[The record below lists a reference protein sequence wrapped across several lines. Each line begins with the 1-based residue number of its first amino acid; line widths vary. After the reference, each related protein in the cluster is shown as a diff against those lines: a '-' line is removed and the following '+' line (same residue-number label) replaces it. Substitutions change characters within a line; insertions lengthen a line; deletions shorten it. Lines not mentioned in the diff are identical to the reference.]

1 MGQGRI
7 LERLALAGSTR
18 AVQARGGGALLG
30 EAIMFLARKL
40 HEQTVCVDSH
50 CSLWNSCLKG
60 GPWRGTAYADIEFL
74 LGEHWLREPQFGRG
88 NLWEKPSDQSLV
100 GS

>member
-18 AVQARGGGALLG
+18 AVQARGGGLLG